1 MSIAAGIAFI
11 VLGAILT
18 FALKG
23 GHIGDLDLHAV
34 GVILMLAGVIGILL
48 PILIRNRSRF
58 SRATIRSRQDV
69 MDDGTRTI
77 VNHTDGSQTLVEHN
91 DGEQTFAEHID
102 AGPSLKDGRR
112 THPLTRTSRQVYDLI
127 GVIQRI
133 ALDAL
138 SQRHLRRVLRNHR
151 DYDHPIVQHPFVF
164 DVRVS
169 EERHHDPVRAPG
181 RGDAVCTPGQW

>member
-1 MSIAAGIAFI
+1 MSIAAGIALI

-48 PILIRNRSRF
+48 PRLIRNKSRF
-58 SRATIRSRQDV
+58 LRPTIRSRQDV

-91 DGEQTFAEHID
+91 DGEQTFAEHFD
-102 AGPSLKDGRR
+102 ARPSPKDGRR
-112 THPLTRTSRQVYDLI
+112 TQDSR
-127 GVIQRI
+127 
-133 ALDAL
+133 
-138 SQRHLRRVLRNHR
+138 
-151 DYDHPIVQHPFVF
+151 PP
-164 DVRVS
+164 
-169 EERHHDPVRAPG
+169 RAGSG
-181 RGDAVCTPGQW
+181 RG

>member
-1 MSIAAGIAFI
+1 MSIAAGIALI

-48 PILIRNRSRF
+48 PALIRNRSRF
-58 SRATIRSRQDV
+58 SRPTIRSRQDV

-102 AGPSLKDGRR
+102 AGPSLNGRR
-112 THPLTRTSRQVYDLI
+112 THDSPQ
-127 GVIQRI
+127 
-133 ALDAL
+133 
-138 SQRHLRRVLRNHR
+138 
-151 DYDHPIVQHPFVF
+151 PW
-164 DVRVS
+164 
-169 EERHHDPVRAPG
+169 PG
-181 RGDAVCTPGQW
+181 SGSS

>member
-1 MSIAAGIAFI
+1 MSIAAGIALI

-23 GHIGDLDLHAV
+23 GHVGDLDLHAV

-48 PILIRNRSRF
+48 PMLIRNRSRF

-91 DGEQTFAEHID
+91 EGEQTFAEHVE
-102 AGPSLKDGRR
+102 ARRSLKDGRR
-112 THPLTRTSRQVYDLI
+112 TQDSR
-127 GVIQRI
+127 
-133 ALDAL
+133 
-138 SQRHLRRVLRNHR
+138 
-151 DYDHPIVQHPFVF
+151 PP
-164 DVRVS
+164 
-169 EERHHDPVRAPG
+169 RAG
-181 RGDAVCTPGQW
+181 SGSS

>member
-48 PILIRNRSRF
+48 PMLIRNRSRF

-91 DGEQTFAEHID
+91 DGEQTFAEHVE
-102 AGPSLKDGRR
+102 ARRSLKDGRR
-112 THPLTRTSRQVYDLI
+112 THDSR
-127 GVIQRI
+127 
-133 ALDAL
+133 
-138 SQRHLRRVLRNHR
+138 
-151 DYDHPIVQHPFVF
+151 PP
-164 DVRVS
+164 
-169 EERHHDPVRAPG
+169 RAG
-181 RGDAVCTPGQW
+181 SGSS

>member
-1 MSIAAGIAFI
+1 MSIAVGIAFI

-34 GVILMLAGVIGILL
+34 GVILMLAGSIGILL
-48 PILIRNRSRF
+48 PMLIRNRSRF

-91 DGEQTFAEHID
+91 DGEQTFAEHVE
-102 AGPSLKDGRR
+102 ASRSLKDGRR
-112 THPLTRTSRQVYDLI
+112 TQDSRQ
-127 GVIQRI
+127 
-133 ALDAL
+133 
-138 SQRHLRRVLRNHR
+138 
-151 DYDHPIVQHPFVF
+151 P
-164 DVRVS
+164 
-169 EERHHDPVRAPG
+169 RAG
-181 RGDAVCTPGQW
+181 SGSS

>member
-1 MSIAAGIAFI
+1 MSIAAGIALI

-48 PILIRNRSRF
+48 PMLIRNRSRF

-91 DGEQTFAEHID
+91 DGEQTFAEHVD
-102 AGPSLKDGRR
+102 ARRSLKDGRR
-112 THPLTRTSRQVYDLI
+112 TQDSRQPRA
-127 GVIQRI
+127 G
-133 ALDAL
+133 
-138 SQRHLRRVLRNHR
+138 SGSNRHGG
-151 DYDHPIVQHPFVF
+151 
-164 DVRVS
+164 
-169 EERHHDPVRAPG
+169 ERKA
-181 RGDAVCTPGQW
+181 

>member
-1 MSIAAGIAFI
+1 MSIAAGIALI

-48 PILIRNRSRF
+48 PMLIRNRSRF
-58 SRATIRSRQDV
+58 SRPTIRSRQDV

-91 DGEQTFAEHID
+91 DGEQTFAEHVD
-102 AGPSLKDGRR
+102 ARRSLKDGRR
-112 THPLTRTSRQVYDLI
+112 TQDSRQ
-127 GVIQRI
+127 
-133 ALDAL
+133 
-138 SQRHLRRVLRNHR
+138 
-151 DYDHPIVQHPFVF
+151 P
-164 DVRVS
+164 
-169 EERHHDPVRAPG
+169 RAG
-181 RGDAVCTPGQW
+181 SGSS